1 MEKITVFQIR
11 LKVFLLNDIR
21 LEEMQYKIGRFID
34 KSFGKKEELLKLHKE
49 NKFKNYCFNGFYPNE
64 EEKVYK
70 KGNIYTITIRT
81 IDRTLAEFFEKELVN
96 EYDNN
101 LKGLTCEIKILP
113 KRYIEKIYTLTPVI
127 LKTDKGYWRKGL
139 SLEDFERRLKEN
151 LIKKYNKFTEEKI
164 NENFQFYYNMTFN
177 NELPISSNYK
187 NIKLLGD
194 KITLNITEEK
204 EAQDLAYLCLGTGLL
219 EGNSRGYGFVIFRY
233 L

>member
-1 MEKITVFQIR
+1 MEKIIVFQIR

-21 LEEMQYKIGRFID
+21 LEEMQYKIGSFID

-81 IDRTLAEFFEKELVN
+81 IDRTLAEFFEKDLVN

-127 LKTDKGYWRKGL
+127 LKTDKGYWRKEL

-164 NENFQFYYNMTFN
+164 NENFQLYYNMTFN
-177 NELPISSNYK
+177 NYFPISSNYK

-219 EGNSRGYGFVIFRY
+219 EGNSRGYGFVKIRY